1 MDYDPRGNRLVC
13 MACGRALPSLHLDD
27 IRAHVLEVHPSSLGL
42 SGPQRSALLQAW
54 GGQSEVLPELTQPP
68 PDDNLVPQ
76 DLTRKS
82 QDSAP
87 AARAP
92 SSRDLSPPD
101 VKEEA
106 AWVPESPGPAEEE
119 EEQEEGERAGVP
131 GRQPRGRDH
140 RRHYQERWRL
150 EYLMEFDGGRRG
162 LVCMVCGGALASLK
176 MSTIKRHIRQRHPGS
191 TRLSGPKA
199 LIAQE
204 WSEKAAHLL
213 ALGLPCPE
221 SPPEGGYGGEAQ
233 GPAVSNPALCPSPG
247 DVPLSPEERSERPAE
262 EEEDEEDGAEPEE
275 LAFPPLPPQQPPP
288 PPPPPPPPRSRE
300 QRRNYQPRWRG
311 EYLMDYDGSRRG
323 LVCMV
328 CGGALATLKVST
340 IKRHILQVHPFSMDF
355 TPEERQ
361 TILEAYE
368 EAALRC
374 YGHEGFGPPAPA
386 PRDSSADLKPGAVC
400 RA

>member
-1 MDYDPRGNRLVC
+1 MGVQD
-13 MACGRALPSLHLDD
+13 RA
-27 IRAHVLEVHPSSLGL
+27 
-42 SGPQRSALLQAW
+42 
-54 GGQSEVLPELTQPP
+54 
-68 PDDNLVPQ
+68 
-76 DLTRKS
+76 
-82 QDSAP
+82 
-87 AARAP
+87 
-92 SSRDLSPPD
+92 
-101 VKEEA
+101 
-106 AWVPESPGPAEEE
+106 
-119 EEQEEGERAGVP
+119 
-131 GRQPRGRDH
+131 PRGRDQ
-140 RRHYQERWRL
+140 RRHYRERWRL
-150 EYLMEFDGGRRG
+150 EYLMELDGGRRG

-191 TRLSGPKA
+191 TRLSGPVKA

-204 WSEKAAHLL
+204 WSDKAAHLL

-221 SPPEGGYGGEAQ
+221 SPRDPAAPSTAAASEEGGGEEEEEPEEEEEEEWWGEPTEGQSRWRGRVGGRRGDGGGDWRAEVGVRVTKPKRRA
-233 GPAVSNPALCPSPG
+233 GPPSPHGSSAVLCPALG
-247 DVPLSPEERSERPAE
+247 DVPLSPGEPSERPAE
-262 EEEDEEDGAEPEE
+262 EEDDDEDGPEPGG
-275 LAFPPLPPQQPPP
+275 LAFPPLPP

-386 PRDSSADLKPGAVC
+386 PRDGGADLKAGAVC

>member
-54 GGQSEVLPELTQPP
+54 GRQPEAQSQPP
-68 PDDNLVPQ
+68 PDDDLVPQ

-82 QDSAP
+82 RDSAL
-87 AARAP
+87 AAGAP
-92 SSRDLSPPD
+92 SSQDLSPPD

-106 AWVPESPGPAEEE
+106 GWVPERPGPAEEE
-119 EEQEEGERAGVP
+119 ELEEGERVGVP
-131 GRQPRGRDH
+131 GRSPRGRPR

-150 EYLMEFDGGRRG
+150 EYLMELDGG
-162 LVCMVCGGALASLK
+162 
-176 MSTIKRHIRQRHPGS
+176 
-191 TRLSGPKA
+191 
-199 LIAQE
+199 
-204 WSEKAAHLL
+204 
-213 ALGLPCPE
+213 
-221 SPPEGGYGGEAQ
+221 
-233 GPAVSNPALCPSPG
+233 
-247 DVPLSPEERSERPAE
+247 
-262 EEEDEEDGAEPEE
+262 
-275 LAFPPLPPQQPPP
+275 
-288 PPPPPPPPRSRE
+288 
-300 QRRNYQPRWRG
+300 
-311 EYLMDYDGSRRG
+311 RRG

-386 PRDSSADLKPGAVC
+386 PRDGGADLKAGAVC